1 MKRHEAPLRHP
12 DLPVV
17 QSWNTRAR
25 AYPGNHALV
34 GAMADGTL
42 RAVNIP

>member
-1 MKRHEAPLRHP
+1 MKRHDAPLRHP
-12 DLPVV
+12 TVPAV

-34 GAMADGTL
+34 VAMDDGTL
-42 RAVNIP
+42 RAVIIF